1 MPLQPSKSGQQEG
14 GRAVQ
19 GVFVFDCVIHA
30 YNMSDAN
37 LIDRPNARPARETI
51 VGLGRQTR
59 APANEGLY
67 PTFAKDWS
75 REELWDMIF
84 GRSVT
89 DLAMAQTV
97 PIFDWFT
104 EGFAPVQAQYEFA
117 AAYPDRVLFCGGV
130 DPSYHGQGAVL
141 DEMERQVK
149 ELRAR
154 SFKFYNAHIDG
165 KSWRCDDEA
174 VAYPMYEQA
183 LRLGVDVVQF
193 HKGLP
198 FGDQNMEDLAPNDL
212 QKAAR
217 DFPNLRFVIH
227 HLALPYF
234 EECCSIA
241 ARFSNVYLAI
251 SGIVAMYFTRK
262 RSFLKQLGQILDEV
276 GADRILWGSE
286 AALMGPPQPYLD
298 VFWDLTIPEDLQE
311 DYGFPQIT
319 ELDKRKILGLN
330 FAELMGVEVPAVTR
344 S

>member
-1 MPLQPSKSGQQEG
+1 MG
-14 GRAVQ
+14 VQ
-19 GVFVFDCVIHA
+19 GVFVFDCVVHA
-30 YNMSDAN
+30 YNMADAN
-37 LIDRPNARPARETI
+37 LLDRSDAQQGRDSI
-51 VGLGRQTR
+51 VGLGAQTR
-59 APANEGLY
+59 APANQDLY

-75 REELWDMIF
+75 LEELEDMVF

-97 PIFDWFT
+97 PIFDWFKD
-104 EGFAPVQAQYEFA
+104 GFAPVQAQYEFA
-117 AAYPDRVLFCGGV
+117 SAYPDRVLFCGGV
-130 DPSYHGQGAVL
+130 DPSYHGAAAL
-141 DEMERQVK
+141 DEMQRQV
-149 ELRAR
+149 EEMGAR

-183 LRLGVDVVQF
+183 MRLGIDVVQF

-198 FGDQNMEDLAPNDL
+198 FGDQNMEDLRPNDL

-217 DFPNLRFVIH
+217 DFPDLRFVIH

-241 ARFSNVYLAI
+241 ARFPNVYLAI
-251 SGIVAMYFTRK
+251 SGIVAMWFTR
-262 RSFLKQLGQILDEV
+262 RRPFLKQMGQILDEV

-298 VFWDLTIPEDLQE
+298 VLWDLEIPDDLQE

-319 ELDKRKILGLN
+319 VEDKRKILGLN
-330 FAELMGVEVPAVTR
+330 FARLMRVDIPATTR